1 MKLFRFVL
9 VLLFMAAAFAA
20 CHKSGV
26 SKSQSAGSQEAEE
39 RARQADGEE
48 LLLSIDSME
57 QSGRLSEDV
66 ANARRTKIY
75 FQLQQYRMAE
85 YYGAKALK
93 GTNLFAEDPH
103 AYYEAC
109 QSLVSCAM
117 DNGDMKKGLER
128 ATKCLK
134 QMRQDDTPEA
144 RMQEAKILSRIGM
157 IQMRIG
163 RMEEAYRNC
172 EESYQLF
179 KDMKLAGKSFNEVYM
194 WYSSVGEMI
203 QHFVICDVPRAIEWL
218 PRMDEAFEAVMQATD
233 TPPSMKDYC
242 LSKLELTKAEIYA
255 KSGQR
260 AEALKHFQAY
270 QQTDIARSGEDW
282 ISPMNYYENMG
293 LWKNA
298 LAIYDRW
305 DSLSLAQS
313 IPFNKEQQQVAAMRF
328 HAELA
333 MGDRAKALKTA
344 QKIVETLNSVDSI
357 SYEADAAQLSVL
369 YETQEKELKIAE
381 QQAALSHQRIVAI
394 VIAISLL
401 FLFFVVFMYF
411 RLRAARRLANE
422 HSKLLTAYDQLEET
436 TAAKERIE
444 SELRIARDIQMSMV
458 PSTFPE
464 RDGLDLYAYMM
475 PAREVGGDLYNY
487 LVEGDQL
494 YFCLGDVSGKGVP
507 ASLFMAQ
514 VMRLFRTMAA
524 QKMSPAEMCTRM
536 NAVLCEDNEHGMFVT
551 LFVGIVDFTTGHL
564 TFCNAGHNPPVIGGI
579 HDGDYMEIIPN
590 APLGLWP
597 DLQYEGEEIDTIKGR
612 PLFVYTDGLTEAENS
627 RQEQFGNE
635 RLLHMLRD
643 IRYESSRQVIEVLA
657 EKVAQHRG
665 DAEPND
671 DLTMLCLRVS

>member
-1 MKLFRFVL
+1 MKFFRFVL
-9 VLLFMAAAFAA
+9 LFLAVVFAA
-20 CHKSGV
+20 CQKGGV
-26 SKSQSAGSQEAEE
+26 SQRQSAESQKAEE
-39 RARQADGEE
+39 RVRHADGEE
-48 LLLSIDSME
+48 QLLSIDSLE
-57 QSGRLSEDV
+57 QNGRLSENV

-93 GTNLFAEDPH
+93 GTNLFTEDPH
-103 AYYEAC
+103 AYYETC
-109 QSLVSCAM
+109 QSLVSTAM

-128 ATKCLK
+128 ATNCLK

-163 RMEEAYRNC
+163 RMEEAFRNC
-172 EESYQLF
+172 EESYQIF

-218 PRMDEAFEAVMQATD
+218 PRMDEAFEAVMQASD
-233 TPPSMKDYC
+233 IPPSMKDYC

-255 KSGQR
+255 KSDQR

-270 QQTDIARSGEDW
+270 QETDIARSGEDW

-293 LWKNA
+293 QWKNA

-305 DSLSLAQS
+305 DSLAQAQG

-328 HAELA
+328 HAEQA

-381 QQAALSHQRIVAI
+381 QQAALSQQRIIAI
-394 VIAISLL
+394 VIAVSLL
-401 FLFFVVFMYF
+401 FLFFVIFMYF
-411 RLRAARRLANE
+411 RLRAARRLATE
-422 HSKLLTAYDQLEET
+422 HAKLLTAYDQLEET

-458 PSTFPE
+458 PSIFPK
-464 RDGLDLYAYMM
+464 RDGLDLYASMM

-487 LVEGDQL
+487 LVESDTL

-514 VMRLFRTMAA
+514 VMRLFRTMAG
-524 QKMSPAEMCTRM
+524 QQMKPAEMCTRM
-536 NAVLCEDNEHGMFVT
+536 NAVLCEDNEQGMFVT
-551 LFVGIVDFTTGHL
+551 FFVGVVNLTNGHL
-564 TFCNAGHNPPVIGGI
+564 SFCNAGHNPPVIGGL
-579 HDGDYMEIIPN
+579 HDGDFMDVIPN

-597 DLQYEGEEIDTIKGR
+597 ELEYEGEELNTIKNR
-612 PLFVYTDGLTEAENS
+612 PLFLYTDGLTEAENTS
-627 RQEQFGNE
+627 QEQFGDE

-643 IRYESSRQVIEVLA
+643 TRYENARQVIETLA

-671 DLTMLCLRVS
+671 DLTMLCLRIS